1 MTNKRCKPVNWRQ
14 QCQEQEGWVAYPD
27 TQDWHAPITGGVQRA
42 LSRRKS
48 LTLRPGFMGKLS
60 NPNLSPLSTWN
71 THILFVL
78 KPASFQIRG
87 EVQLKAVQGLLM
99 CFFLPPPSLWTFR
112 CASWSQLM
120 IVSCSKQ
127 HLSCRRMSTS
137 RQPDWNVRMFIPFIG
152 MHNKVHDGG
161 HGGGGCRRGVGGV
174 RKKMQYS
181 CSIISS

>member
-127 HLSCRRMSTS
+127 HLKTAAVKAWQSITKEETHRLVMSMGS
-137 RQPDWNVRMFIPFIG
+137 RLQAVITCKGFS
-152 MHNKVHDGG
+152 
-161 HGGGGCRRGVGGV
+161 
-174 RKKMQYS
+174 KKY
-181 CSIISS
+181 